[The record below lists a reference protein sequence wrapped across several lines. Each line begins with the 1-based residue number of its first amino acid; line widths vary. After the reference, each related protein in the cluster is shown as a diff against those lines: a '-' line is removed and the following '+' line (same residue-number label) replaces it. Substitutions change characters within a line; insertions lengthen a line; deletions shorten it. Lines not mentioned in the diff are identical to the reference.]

1 MSNHQAFEHL
11 FCSIVIFL
19 LDISHSLVH
28 HHLTIFPFKLQ
39 SFFIIGN
46 GSVEIF
52 HTLPGN
58 TSSIIGL
65 SQKRIPFEA
74 SRTIFFRTL
83 EIIQTDFSDSTE
95 EIRLSQPWF
104 GTNHLIEILDR
115 KYIIFEIQSIAPDS

>member
-11 FCSIVIFL
+11 FCSIVIFF
-19 LDISHSLVH
+19 LDISHSLVY
-28 HHLTIFPFKLQ
+28 HHLAVFPFKLQ
-39 SFFIIGN
+39 PFFVIGN

-52 HTLPGN
+52 HTLSGN
-58 TSSIIGL
+58 TSGIIGL

-74 SRTIFFRTL
+74 SRTIFFRSL